1 MRKWLIIGGVLALTA
16 GAVVAAWV
24 WFPWIF
30 SSSYTIRVA
39 TGPAGS
45 DGHKFVSAFKK
56 VVAEEH
62 PRVRLTLIEGP
73 SVEDSANVL
82 QAGKADMAV
91 VRSDHPAAIGAGTLV
106 ILRKVSF
113 VVMVA
118 AKSPVK
124 SLKDLNGKTIAVPD
138 DATENDPL
146 FTTVMDFYGLKPGA
160 IVRTTP
166 AEAGDL
172 LHARKAAAV
181 VALGLPGPGPLADA
195 ARDILKATGK
205 PPRFLDIEAKAIAAQ
220 HPVYEQIDIPQGA
233 FVAAPAIPDDDVSTV
248 AMSVRL
254 AARNSMLDDVA
265 GEITRLLLVTRAK
278 LAATWPR
285 AGQVEPPDTD
295 KKGFLPVHP
304 GAAAYV
310 DGNQES
316 VFERAMDML
325 FNLSIIGGVLG
336 SVVLAANGFWRRHR
350 PDETRQNL
358 ARLPAMLR
366 EAKSAPL
373 EDLEQIEEDLDGVA
387 GYLLDQFVHERIPA
401 DRINAAWTVVDQIR
415 AMIARRRKQP

>member
-1 MRKWLIIGGVLALTA
+1 MRKWLIIGGLLLLAA
-16 GAVVAAWV
+16 GAVVTAWV

-30 SSSYTIRVA
+30 SSSYTIRAA
-39 TGPAGS
+39 TGPAGG

-62 PRVRLTLIEGP
+62 PRVRLVLIETAT
-73 SVEDSANVL
+73 VQESADVL
-82 QAGKADMAV
+82 QAGKADMAIA
-91 VRSDHPAAIGAGTLV
+91 RSDHPAAIGAGTLV

-124 SLKDLNGKTIAVPD
+124 SMKDLNGKKIAVLD
-138 DATENDPL
+138 ETTENDPL
-146 FTTVMDFYGLKPGA
+146 FTTVMDFYGLKPGG

-166 AEAGDL
+166 AEAGDV
-172 LHARKAAAV
+172 LHGRQAVAV
-181 VALGLPGPGPLADA
+181 VALGLPGPGPVADA

-205 PPRFLDIEAKAIAAQ
+205 APKFLEIEAKAIAAQ
-220 HPVYEQIDIPQGA
+220 HPVYEQLDIPQGA
-233 FVAAPAIPDDDVSTV
+233 FVAAPGIPDDDVLTV

-254 AARNSMLDDVA
+254 VARNSMLDDVA

-304 GAAAYV
+304 GAAAYI

-336 SVVLAANGFWRRHR
+336 SVVLAANGFWQRHR

-373 EDLEQIEEDLDGVA
+373 EELERIEEDLDSVA
-387 GYLLDQFVHERIPA
+387 GYLLDQFVHERIRP
-401 DRINAAWTVVDQIR
+401 DRISAASAIVEQIR